1 MSRPAAPDA
10 GEIHVAGL
18 VVHAYPEAA
27 AGVSAEIA
35 RRPGARVH
43 AHSRDG
49 KLVVTLEAGDA
60 DAIAAA
66 LVDFQ
71 RLPGVLAASLVYQHS
86 ESAAAMSDEVECEDH
101 AQGIR

>member
-1 MSRPAAPDA
+1 MSEPFQGDG
-10 GEIHVAGL
+10 GEVHVAGL
-18 VVHAYPEAA
+18 VVHAHPEALAHVA
-27 AGVSAEIA
+27 AAIE
-35 RRPGARVH
+35 RRPGALIH
-43 AHSRDG
+43 ARSRDG
-49 KLVVTLEAGDA
+49 KLVVTLETGDT

-86 ESAAAMSDEVECEDH
+86 ESAAAMTDEVDCEDH